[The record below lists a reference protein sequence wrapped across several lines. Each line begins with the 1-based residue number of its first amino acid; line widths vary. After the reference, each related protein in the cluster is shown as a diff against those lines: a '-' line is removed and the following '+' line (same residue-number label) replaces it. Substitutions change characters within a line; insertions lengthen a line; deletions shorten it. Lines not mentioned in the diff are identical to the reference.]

1 MRLCCFFNYGP
12 LYREDIFLKIDNTFS
27 TQFYFGKINERTPD
41 NIKEM
46 VYSKLKNKPK
56 FFINKQLFNKI
67 LWRTKAPFLGFKNFD
82 TFLITADFNLSYIP
96 LVLICKILRKRIY
109 GWGHGIKNRNRK
121 LHKVENWLFSNFT
134 GFFSYGEKGRK
145 RMIELGYN
153 PNKIHVIYNSLRG
166 KLEHYPNLSSS
177 IYTDHFG
184 NSNPVLLFIGRLT
197 PQKKLDKLIELH
209 ANLNNS
215 GTPCN
220 LVIIG
225 DGIERNNL
233 EKCAYQKGYKD
244 KIWFYGEC
252 YDENKNNEL
261 IYNADLC
268 VSPGNVGLTAIHAL
282 QYGTPIISHDDF
294 ESQGPEYESIIPYKT
309 GLTFTKGD
317 WKDLGN
323 KVEEWLRFANGKRQ
337 EIREYCYEEIN
348 HKWNSDNQ
356 IEILKKV
363 LLS

>member
-1 MRLCCFFNYGP
+1 MRLCCVFNYAAS
-12 LYREDIFLKIDNTFS
+12 YREDIYQKIDDTFDS
-27 TQFYFGKINERTPD
+27 QYYFGKIIDRKEVT
-41 NIKEM
+41 IKEID
-46 VYSKLKNKPK
+46 YNQLKKRPK
-56 FFINKQLFNKI
+56 FFFNKFI
-67 LWRTKAPFLGFKNFD
+67 FNRFLWRTKIALLGLKKYD

-109 GWGHGIKNRNRK
+109 GWGHGIKNKNRK
-121 LHKVENWLFSNFT
+121 LYKVENWLVRNFT

-153 PNKIHVIYNSLRG
+153 PDKIHIIYNSLRG
-166 KLEHYPNLSSS
+166 KLENYPNLSSS
-177 IYTDHFG
+177 IYTDRFG

-197 PQKKLDKLIELH
+197 PQKELDKLIELH
-209 ANLNNS
+209 ANLNKS
-215 GTPCN
+215 GTLCN

-225 DGIERNNL
+225 DGSERIYL
-233 EKCAYQKGYKD
+233 EKCADQNRYKD
-244 KIWFYGEC
+244 MIWFYGEC

-268 VSPGNVGLTAIHAL
+268 VSPGNIGLTAIHAL

-294 ESQGPEYESIIPYKT
+294 ETQMPEYESIIPYKT

-317 WKDLGN
+317 WNDLEN

-337 EIREYCYEEIN
+337 EIRENCYEEIN
-348 HKWNSDNQ
+348 NKWNSDNQ

-363 LLS
+363 LL